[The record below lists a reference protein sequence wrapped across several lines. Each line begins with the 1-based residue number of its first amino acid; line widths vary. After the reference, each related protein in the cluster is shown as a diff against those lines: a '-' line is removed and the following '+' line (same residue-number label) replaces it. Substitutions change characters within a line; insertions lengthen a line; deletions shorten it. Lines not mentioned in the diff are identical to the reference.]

1 MQVRESTTADVP
13 GIVALYPRAFPDED
27 LVPVVEAL
35 LEDPPI
41 RMSFVATID
50 QRIVGHVIFTNCSVD
65 GSDVRV
71 ALLAP
76 LAVAPDSQKQ
86 GIGSA
91 LVREGLRRL
100 QDTGFSLV
108 CVLGDPAY
116 YGRLGFKTERDVET
130 PYLLPAEWGAAWQ
143 SQYLDKAPAC
153 TGKLLVPAQ
162 WQHPE
167 LWSE

>member
-1 MQVRESTTADVP
+1 MQVRESTNADIP
-13 GIVALYPRAFPDED
+13 GIIALYPRAFPEED
-27 LVPVVEAL
+27 LLPVVEAL

-41 RMSFVATID
+41 RMSLVATMDEQIA
-50 QRIVGHVIFTNCSVD
+50 GNVIFTTCGVED
-65 GSDVRV
+65 SDARI

-76 LAVAPDSQKQ
+76 LAVAPEFQKR
-86 GIGSA
+86 GIGST
-91 LVREGLRRL
+91 LVRDGLRRL

-116 YGRLGFKTERDVET
+116 YGRLGFETERDVET
-130 PYLLPAEWGAAWQ
+130 PYPLPAEWGDAWQ